1 MKYTFET
8 ALVFLKQGK
17 KIRRAAWPEHYHYI
31 HLVEYKG
38 EVGIVMETNYKRGY
52 WYPNES
58 WLIRDEDLLAED
70 WEVVE

>member
-17 KIRRAAWPEHYHYI
+17 KIRRASWSFRETIFI
-31 HLVEYKG
+31 HRN
-38 EVGIVMETNYKRGY
+38 EVVLFDSVSCRMCTFDFLSSDDI
-52 WYPNES
+52 
-58 WLIRDEDLLAED
+58 LAED